1 MQRLLNSLNLCIRA
15 HFSELLNQQEAWFTV
30 GPPAVLNIERVC
42 KGIDHAAFVMTLWV
56 GDPVCAMCE
65 FMDRLNIV
73 MVMLDQ
79 FFELCGDCVGPV
91 SDESKRVWS
100 ETLSP
105 QCANVDLVPEYHLMD
120 EILRLSDPLKLKAA
134 LLRKQHLQR
143 ELCRLYRDDIDTA
156 VELLSE
162 HVNQARMLLIA

>member
-79 FFELCGDCVGPV
+79 FFDYTMPWWWL
-91 SDESKRVWS
+91 WS
-100 ETLSP
+100 VVPFNGFLPMDQVLKNYSGLSGEDLYNAYQKEARAHWEKAPGVFFNISTAWETRSGG
-105 QCANVDLVPEYHLMD
+105 
-120 EILRLSDPLKLKAA
+120 
-134 LLRKQHLQR
+134 
-143 ELCRLYRDDIDTA
+143 
-156 VELLSE
+156 
-162 HVNQARMLLIA
+162 